1 MRIERVAA
9 ASGVGFVVVGVA
21 SFVLI
26 TASPF
31 PSGGASAAE
40 LTAYFTDPGN
50 GRLIQVAMTLSSVG
64 GFLLLWFLGGLYRRL
79 VGALGS
85 GSLLPSVAFAGGTV
99 FVAVLFAANAV
110 FAAFDAP
117 TRSTGTLGFE
127 LVLWVLV
134 VSVLLLR
141 RPSTS
146 VVVSPQ
152 QAGK

>member
-1 MRIERVAA
+1 M
-9 ASGVGFVVVGVA
+9 
-21 SFVLI
+21 
-26 TASPF
+26 
-31 PSGGASAAE
+31 
-40 LTAYFTDPGN
+40 
-50 GRLIQVAMTLSSVG
+50 
-64 GFLLLWFLGGLYRRL
+64 
-79 VGALGS
+79 
-85 GSLLPSVAFAGGTV
+85 

-110 FAAFDAP
+110 FAALPPDTSGTLGLEPGVGVTLVQLTNWLYTFGVLGFAATVLATSLVILRTSVFPRWVAWVGFVFIAVFAANAAFSAFDAP

-146 VVVSPQ
+146 VTVSPQ